1 MNPDEFLKKAKNPTD
16 HIRLPKTTRVLE
28 ELFDESSHNSNMPK
42 ITQIVDGRPVSVEWI
57 KHIKANSPD
66 DQVI

>member
-1 MNPDEFLKKAKNPTD
+1 MSLDSRKNRWMEMNPDEFLKKAKNPTD

-42 ITQIVDGRPVSVEWI
+42 IT
-57 KHIKANSPD
+57 
-66 DQVI
+66 